1 MKKFLSI
8 LLVFLMMLSMFVFV
22 SCENEQRSDEPLTI
36 EKIKNN
42 LENDGN
48 WSVLITTPESSPE
61 LDWQNGMTTGLRAIN
76 SNEKKMVVVAEFETV
91 EQAEACAELSEF
103 ETTIIWEIIG
113 TLLISSDSQEAFDLA
128 IGK

>member
-22 SCENEQRSDEPLTI
+22 SCENEQGSDEPLTI

-42 LENDGN
+42 LESDGN